1 MSVGSADGWLGVSA
15 GTALIFES
23 EHERQLNGDAMISSP
38 FALTAP
44 GGYAKQKSR
53 WLHQAGL

>member
-23 EHERQLNGDAMISSP
+23 EHERQLNGNAMISSP
-38 FALTAP
+38 FALT
-44 GGYAKQKSR
+44 GGGRCAKPKSR
-53 WLHQAGL
+53 WFYKAGH